1 MHTKTCTYSVLQNIF
16 YVLQMEVFRVCIG
29 MKVSKYRHI
38 FYFCTNDKW
47 NHRCINEKYL
57 QYFLD
62 SWGPPDPE
70 HSLSSTREKQQKG
83 KKKIKRVSELSK
95 ITFESID
102 TWVTTKNV
110 LINLNMTN
118 THDSLR
124 PHHLFGTDTDS
135 EVKVHV

>member
-1 MHTKTCTYSVLQNIF
+1 MHTETCTYSVLQNIF
-16 YVLQMEVFRVCIG
+16 YVPQMEVFRVCIG
-29 MKVSKYRHI
+29 MSKYWNN
-38 FYFCTNDKW
+38 FYFCINNEW

-70 HSLSSTREKQQKG
+70 HSLSSTREKLHKG

-95 ITFESID
+95 ITFEYTD
-102 TWVTTKNV
+102 TWVTKKNV

-124 PHHLFGTDTDS
+124 PHNLFGTDTDG